1 MKRNL
6 TGRVIPAALALALAA
21 APVNAFAA
29 TKAVQ
34 ATGVADENGFIS
46 QPGNE
51 YDDATMKK
59 LADNMLEYDEIGKL
73 VEVYRRAFPV
83 YIKYHRE
90 SEEDAWILKRNIRKI
105 CKDSEVSAYWMMT
118 S

>member
-34 ATGVADENGFIS
+34 ATGVADENGLYPS
-46 QPGNE
+46 RE
-51 YDDATMKK
+51 MSTMT
-59 LADNMLEYDEIGKL
+59 
-73 VEVYRRAFPV
+73 RR
-83 YIKYHRE
+83 
-90 SEEDAWILKRNIRKI
+90 
-105 CKDSEVSAYWMMT
+105 
-118 S
+118 

>member
-21 APVNAFAA
+21 APVTSFAK
-29 TKAVQ
+29 TKAVE
-34 ATGVADENGFIS
+34 ATGVADENGFVS

-59 LADNMLEYDEIGKL
+59 LADNMLPCRPLRLRKASQMP
-73 VEVYRRAFPV
+73 RRL
-83 YIKYHRE
+83 
-90 SEEDAWILKRNIRKI
+90 S
-105 CKDSEVSAYWMMT
+105 VSALRPGT
-118 S
+118 

>member
-46 QPGNE
+46 QPGN
-51 YDDATMKK
+51 TMT
-59 LADNMLEYDEIGKL
+59 
-73 VEVYRRAFPV
+73 RR
-83 YIKYHRE
+83 
-90 SEEDAWILKRNIRKI
+90 
-105 CKDSEVSAYWMMT
+105 
-118 S
+118 